1 MANTSRG
8 FTPRKAVETP
18 SNRKFMFKKPGSCL
32 LASEISGDT
41 PFLST
46 DNVNGHTST
55 ENPYNKSIFAS
66 GSFDSANGEAEIV
79 IARPGPST
87 GHVTEHVTSR
97 SEESEGVAWN
107 SNKVTSKTPKDGWRG
122 PSTGHVTSRS
132 EESEGVALNS
142 NKVTSKTPRNRWP
155 GPSSGHMTS
164 RSEES
169 EGVGRNSN
177 KVTSKTP
184 QYVNKGLQRPRGL
197 GPHGL
202 PNFDKET
209 PYLFAT
215 AKQHVGTSSGISSGN
230 GNHAGNVSS
239 AYFSKSATSTSLPR
253 SKTKGK
259 RQPQRAQVSS
269 SLTAC
274 SVSASSEADSSV
286 AMETETEGEISG
298 EDLGQIR
305 TVERP
310 ESSMSID
317 SQVFNLHLNEPCLT
331 ENLQLCING
340 KSKCL

>member
-18 SNRKFMFKKPGSCL
+18 SNRKFMFKKPGSCP

-66 GSFDSANGEAEIV
+66 GSFDSANGEAETI

-87 GHVTEHVTSR
+87 GHV
-97 SEESEGVAWN
+97 
-107 SNKVTSKTPKDGWRG
+107 
-122 PSTGHVTSRS
+122 TGHVTSRS
-132 EESEGVALNS
+132 EESEGVA
-142 NKVTSKTPRNRWP
+142 
-155 GPSSGHMTS
+155 
-164 RSEES
+164 
-169 EGVGRNSN
+169 RNSN

-184 QYVNKGLQRPRGL
+184 QNGWLGPSTCHVTSRSEESEVVARNGNKVTSKRPQYVNKSLQRPRGL
-197 GPHGL
+197 GPHGF

-215 AKQHVGTSSGISSGN
+215 AKQTVGTSSGISSGN
-230 GNHAGNVSS
+230 GNQAGNVSS
-239 AYFSKSATSTSLPR
+239 AYFSKSATSASLPR

-259 RQPQRAQVSS
+259 RQSQHTPVSS
-269 SLTAC
+269 SLTTC

-310 ESSMSID
+310 KSSMSID
-317 SQVFNLHLNEPCLT
+317 SQVFNFL
-331 ENLQLCING
+331 
-340 KSKCL
+340 